1 MTPPQSDIRLKRVYE
16 PPAPDDGARV
26 LVDRLWPR
34 GVSKARAALTL
45 WLKDIA
51 PSAELRQWFGHDPV
65 RWPEFARRY
74 QAELAANPAAVSQ
87 LAKLIEGARVT
98 LVYGARDTAHNEAV
112 VLAQHLRERGSRS

>member
-1 MTPPQSDIRLKRVYE
+1 MTAPTSDIRVKRVYE

-34 GVSKARAALTL
+34 GVSKARAALML

-65 RWPEFARRY
+65 RWREFARRY
-74 QAELAANPAAVSQ
+74 QAELAANPAAVAQ
-87 LAKLIEGARVT
+87 LAKLIEGGRVT
-98 LVYGARDTAHNEAV
+98 LVYGARDIAHNEAI
-112 VLAQHLRERGSRS
+112 VLAQLFGERGPS